1 MVELI
6 DKKNQS
12 KSNFCKCL
20 IAKSQQLNQLYNSN
34 PFDFSLI
41 FNVGI
46 NAIICSASVIF
57 SYSTSIITT
66 EAKYIDLSVFRK
78 LT

>member
-6 DKKNQS
+6 VKKNQS
-12 KSNFCKCL
+12 KSNFYKCL
-20 IAKSQQLNQLYNSN
+20 IAKSQQLNQLYNSS

-41 FNVGI
+41 FNVGF
-46 NAIICSASVIF
+46 NATMCSSSVIF
-57 SYSTSIITT
+57 SYSTFIITT

-78 LT
+78 